1 VAAEEFLNAVRSI
14 VRRLAS
20 WAAAL
25 DFFAL
30 AIFFALS
37 GHLLLALLLNGIS
50 AAGVDFGAIDQS
62 HRLAPILQFLL
73 FAIETALIVAAIA
86 RSGVNRAKT
95 YIGVAALFWAIA
107 MLMIT
112 FVSAQC
118 DLYGA
123 CL

>member
-1 VAAEEFLNAVRSI
+1 MAAEEFQNALRSF

-25 DFFAL
+25 DFFTL
-30 AIFFALS
+30 AVFFALS
-37 GHLLLALLLNGIS
+37 GHILLALLLNGFS
-50 AAGVDFGAIDQS
+50 AAGVDFGAIDPS
-62 HRLAPILQFLL
+62 HRLAPILQILL
-73 FAIETALIVAAIA
+73 FAAETALIVAALV

-95 YIGVAALFWAIA
+95 YIGVTALLWAAA

>member
-1 VAAEEFLNAVRSI
+1 MAAEEFQNAVRSI

-25 DFFAL
+25 DFFTL
-30 AIFFALS
+30 AVFFALS

-50 AAGVDFGAIDQS
+50 AAGVDFSAIDQS
-62 HRLAPILQFLL
+62 HRLAPILQILL
-73 FAIETALIVAAIA
+73 FAIETALIVAALV
-86 RSGVNRAKT
+86 RSGVSAAKT